1 MKKHSRNSGK
11 KVVEIE
17 RRKRGFSITLTH
29 QERENLREQ
38 AKILGVA
45 MATYV
50 RFAIAQNVPVV
61 VNVPP
66 TNQKL
71 VANLSHAM
79 INLNTLARALN
90 SPKMKPTY
98 NAIYTAILSLQFSL
112 IGKDFLQIES
122 EVLDV

>member
-1 MKKHSRNSGK
+1 MKKYSRNSGK

-17 RRKRGFSITLTH
+17 RRKRGFGITLSH

-38 AKILGVA
+38 AKILGVD

-79 INLNTLARALN
+79 VNLNTLARALN
-90 SPKMKPTY
+90 SSEMKPTY
-98 NAIYTAILSLQFSL
+98 NAISTAILTLQFAL
-112 IGKDFLQIES
+112 IGKNFFEQS
-122 EVLDV
+122 EVLNG

>member
-1 MKKHSRNSGK
+1 MKEHSRNSGK
-11 KVVEIE
+11 KVVVIE

-38 AKILGVA
+38 AKILGVD

-79 INLNTLARALN
+79 VNLNTLARALN
-90 SPKMKPTY
+90 SSEMKPSY
-98 NAIYTAILSLQFSL
+98 NAISTAILTLQFAL
-112 IGKDFLQIES
+112 IGKNFFEQS
-122 EVLDV
+122 EVLNG

>member
-1 MKKHSRNSGK
+1 MKKYSRNSGK

-17 RRKRGFSITLTH
+17 RRKRGFGITLSH

-38 AKILGVA
+38 AKILGVD

-79 INLNTLARALN
+79 VNLNTLARALN
-90 SPKMKPTY
+90 SSEMKPSY
-98 NAIYTAILSLQFSL
+98 NAISTAILTLQFAL
-112 IGKDFLQIES
+112 IGKNFFEQS
-122 EVLDV
+122 EVLNG

>member
-1 MKKHSRNSGK
+1 MKKYSRNSGK
-11 KVVEIE
+11 KVVGIE
-17 RRKRGFSITLTH
+17 RRKRGFGITLSH

-38 AKILGVA
+38 ASILGVD

-79 INLNTLARALN
+79 VNLNTLARALN
-90 SPKMKPTY
+90 SSTMKR
-98 NAIYTAILSLQFSL
+98 LLM
-112 IGKDFLQIES
+112 D
-122 EVLDV
+122 

>member
-1 MKKHSRNSGK
+1 MKEHSRNSGK

-17 RRKRGFSITLTH
+17 RRKRGFGITLSH

-38 AKILGVA
+38 AKTLGVD

-50 RFAIAQNVPVV
+50 RFAIEQNVPVV

-79 INLNTLARALN
+79 VNLNTLARALN
-90 SPKMKPTY
+90 SSTMKPTY
-98 NAIYTAILSLQFSL
+98 TAISVAILSLQFAL
-112 IGKDFLQIES
+112 IGKSFFEES
-122 EVLDV
+122 EVLDG

>member
-1 MKKHSRNSGK
+1 MKEHSRNSGK
-11 KVVEIE
+11 KVVVIE

-38 AKILGVA
+38 AKILGVD

-79 INLNTLARALN
+79 VNLNTLARALN
-90 SPKMKPTY
+90 SSEMKPTY
-98 NAIYTAILSLQFSL
+98 NAISTAILTLQFAL
-112 IGKDFLQIES
+112 IGKNFFEQS
-122 EVLDV
+122 EVLNG

>member
-1 MKKHSRNSGK
+1 MKKYSRNSGK

-17 RRKRGFSITLTH
+17 RRKRGFGITLSH

-38 AKILGVA
+38 AKILGVD

-79 INLNTLARALN
+79 VNLNTLARALN
-90 SPKMKPTY
+90 SSEMKPSY
-98 NAIYTAILSLQFSL
+98 NAIRTAILTLQFAL
-112 IGKDFLQIES
+112 IGKNFFEQS
-122 EVLDV
+122 EVLNG

>member
-1 MKKHSRNSGK
+1 MKEHSRNSGK
-11 KVVEIE
+11 KVVVIE

-38 AKILGVA
+38 AKILGVD

-50 RFAIAQNVPVV
+50 RFAITQNVPVV

-71 VANLSHAM
+71 VADLSHA
-79 INLNTLARALN
+79 IVNLNTIARALN
-90 SPKMKPTY
+90 SPDKKPVY
-98 NAIYTAILSLQFSL
+98 DAITTAILTLQFAL
-112 IGKDFLQIES
+112 IGKNFFEQNEASDG
-122 EVLDV
+122 